1 MTTAP
6 HRESTIES
14 YLKEQA
20 ARYGVL
26 AMKFTSPGLSGVPDQ
41 ILVGATADGVPR
53 TVFVEVKRPGETR
66 RALQYHVAQLIN
78 DHHGFTTAVDSHTTV
93 DVMLQWCFGPQSQAQ
108 SHVPQTFIAEEKKQL
123 QNKTQKDKPRHRFS
137 FPQP

>member
-20 ARYGVL
+20 TRYNVL

-66 RALQYHVAQLIN
+66 RNLSTTITATLLLLIV
-78 DHHGFTTAVDSHTTV
+78 TLLL
-93 DVMLQWCFGPQSQAQ
+93 M
-108 SHVPQTFIAEEKKQL
+108 
-123 QNKTQKDKPRHRFS
+123 
-137 FPQP
+137 